1 MHDPVFEKLKTDA
14 GIVLADL
21 WRAFRHQPPVE
32 ATDWQHPRVERS
44 EAQAGAAEIERPS
57 QSGLCYFHLN

>member
-1 MHDPVFEKLKTDA
+1 MQDPILDKLKADA

-21 WRAFRHQPPVE
+21 WRAFRHQPAVE
-32 ATDWQHPRVERS
+32 AEEWQHPRVSRS
-44 EAQAGAAEIERPS
+44 MSQPTEVETERPS

>member
-1 MHDPVFEKLKTDA
+1 MKDPVLNKLKTDA

-21 WRAFRHQPPVE
+21 WRAFTHQPLVE
-32 ATDWQHPRVERS
+32 EWQHPRIHP
-44 EAQAGAAEIERPS
+44 AAPDMSMAETKSTGPS

>member
-1 MHDPVFEKLKTDA
+1 MHDPIYEKLKADA
-14 GIVLADL
+14 GIVLVDL

-32 ATDWQHPRVERS
+32 ATDWQIPRVDRTDAEV
-44 EAQAGAAEIERPS
+44 GTPEIERRS

>member
-1 MHDPVFEKLKTDA
+1 MQDPILNKLKTDA
-14 GIVLADL
+14 GIVLTDL

-32 ATDWQHPRVERS
+32 AEEWQHPRISPASREMDTT
-44 EAQAGAAEIERPS
+44 EIERPS